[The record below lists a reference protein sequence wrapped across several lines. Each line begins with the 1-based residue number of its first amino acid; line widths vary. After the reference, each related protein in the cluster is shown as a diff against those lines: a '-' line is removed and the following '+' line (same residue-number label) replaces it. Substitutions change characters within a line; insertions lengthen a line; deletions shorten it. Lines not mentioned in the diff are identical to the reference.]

1 LLLLGNYEAQHHHGV
16 PMQRLLPIV
25 LRPKPQGLLF
35 EAANPR
41 HAHEWWGTDCGFGTF
56 ASFGPVDRRG
66 RETHLDSGVARTRF
80 QDNEHTPM
88 DFGYCDIRR

>member
-1 LLLLGNYEAQHHHGV
+1 LLLLGNFQAQHHHGV

-25 LRPKPQGLLF
+25 LRAKPQGLLF

-56 ASFGPVDRRG
+56 ASFGPVEPDIAYLKLRSLVEGAQFASRR
-66 RETHLDSGVARTRF
+66 LWS
-80 QDNEHTPM
+80 
-88 DFGYCDIRR
+88 